1 MTPIRVLRTLFQ
13 VRDQAHF
20 LHLKTT
26 SYAEHKALDE
36 FYEGWLDLA
45 DSFVEPYQ
53 GKYGRIEGAE
63 TIEINGSANLN
74 AFLSSTMEFL
84 NKEIVTL
91 FDKTAKYHRIH
102 VQRLLLKYL
111 PPFSMKQ
118 LGRALVR
125 LTSD

>member
-26 SYAEHKALDE
+26 SYAEHKALNE
-36 FYEGWLDLA
+36 FYDGWLDLA
-45 DSFVEPYQ
+45 DSFVETYQ

-74 AFLSSTMEFL
+74 AFMASTMDFL
-84 NKEIVTL
+84 NKDIMTL
-91 FDKTAKYHRIH
+91 YDKTVDSDLDNIVADMKGLVNKTCY
-102 VQRLLLKYL
+102 LLTLK
-111 PPFSMKQ
+111 
-118 LGRALVR
+118 
-125 LTSD
+125 